1 MIRLHFRSAA
11 LSAALL
17 VSPALQAW
25 SQDHPVTQAG
35 LLTEALAGQTVAS
48 LPLTMVTRDTAI
60 HDPALD
66 RDRKQVL
73 AWADSLIGEALLAG
87 APEINWLLS
96 PDLRRIARR
105 SAGFVPEPDRMGQA
119 VMRSPELK
127 TVPDPL
133 RSSLRTL
140 MALAGGRF
148 AFIPASLSIGVDE
161 DGAIRATLEAVLA
174 DSRLGRVSWRTTAIG
189 SGADAGAAI
198 AAAVES
204 FLPYAQP

>member
-11 LSAALL
+11 LATTLLL
-17 VSPALQAW
+17 VPTAASWGQETPT
-25 SQDHPVTQAG
+25 TQTG

-48 LPLTMVTRDTAI
+48 LPLTLVTRDTAI
-60 HDPALD
+60 HDASLA
-66 RDRKQVL
+66 RDRKLVL

-119 VMRSPELK
+119 VMRSSEIK

-148 AFIPASLSIGVDE
+148 AFIPASLSLGVDE

-174 DSRLGRVSWRTTAIG
+174 DSRLGRVSWRATAIG
-189 SGADAGAAI
+189 SGADPGGAI
-198 AAAVES
+198 SAAVAS
-204 FLPYAQP
+204 FLPYPQP